1 MFPEITF
8 IVYDLTLSWGKK
20 NKKNCQGGI
29 LYGFIYKYGKASTIA
44 RSSLGFIFVH

>member
-20 NKKNCQGGI
+20 IRK
-29 LYGFIYKYGKASTIA
+29 IA
-44 RSSLGFIFVH
+44 RVEFYMVLFTNMERQAPLQGSSLGFIFVH